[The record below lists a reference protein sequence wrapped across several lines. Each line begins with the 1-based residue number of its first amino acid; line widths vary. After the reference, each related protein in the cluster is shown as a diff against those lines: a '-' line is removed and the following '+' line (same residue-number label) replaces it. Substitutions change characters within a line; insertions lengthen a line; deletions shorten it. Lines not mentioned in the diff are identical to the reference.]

1 MRRKFVLGII
11 CIAILVA
18 LGVTVFLNPSW
29 KAQETLYDGHYVLQA
44 NGSSNGTVG
53 SWHLTKGDSLN
64 ITTTV
69 RTGQAVLLLDI
80 QTVNPSLA
88 ATWERLVLN
97 GTGIWQA
104 NLTVPVSDK
113 YLINF
118 LIYGNVT
125 SASID
130 GKCTREYTQHVI
142 P

>member
-1 MRRKFVLGII
+1 MLSVL
-11 CIAILVA
+11 CIAIVA
-18 LGVTVFLNPSW
+18 CASLLLIVNPGW
-29 KAQETLYDGHYVLQA
+29 KAQETLFDSHYTLQA
-44 NGSSNGTVG
+44 NAPSNGTVG
-53 SWHLTKGDSLN
+53 SWHLIKGDLLN
-64 ITTTV
+64 ITANV

-104 NLTVPVSDK
+104 TLTVPVSDK

-118 LIYGNVT
+118 LLYGNVT

-130 GKCTREYTQHVI
+130 GKCIREYTQHII